1 MTDILKD
8 SLHTVS
14 QGLMIPTMLILMILV
29 AVTVASVGS
38 IIVEAAAERRKVKSD
53 TAKLILELDGKSIS
67 GMRSLIAE
75 SEIYVRHRE
84 ALFTIIDNEDK
95 SEETLV
101 AAAKRMIADEEYRL
115 DKKAGWSEMV
125 SRIAPMFGLMGTLIP
140 LGPGLLALGQ
150 GDTMTLADSL
160 LVAFDTT
167 VAGLVAS
174 AVCYVISKIRRRWY
188 DDYMVSLETLMNAVL
203 EEVSKERGA
212 DGGDGSKVQEILV
225 EQSEEAA
232 EDEA

>member
-29 AVTVASVGS
+29 AMTVATVGS
-38 IIVEAAAERRKVKSD
+38 IIVEAAAERRRVKVD
-53 TAKLILELDGKSIS
+53 TAKLILELDGKSS
-67 GMRSLIAE
+67 SEMRSLIAE

-95 SEETLV
+95 TEETLV

-115 DKKAGWSEMV
+115 DKKAGLSEMV

-188 DDYMVSLETLMNAVL
+188 DDYMVSLETLMSTVL
-203 EEVSKERGA
+203 EEISKEQISGVSAWPTGA
-212 DGGDGSKVQEILV
+212 
-225 EQSEEAA
+225 SEETMK
-232 EDEA
+232 DET

>member
-1 MTDILKD
+1 
-8 SLHTVS
+8 
-14 QGLMIPTMLILMILV
+14 MLFRSEMR
-29 AVTVASVGS
+29 S
-38 IIVEAAAERRKVKSD
+38 IIAE
-53 TAKLILELDGKSIS
+53 G
-67 GMRSLIAE
+67 
-75 SEIYVRHRE
+75 EIYVRHRE
-84 ALFTIIDNEDK
+84 ALFTLIDNKSK

-115 DKKAGWSEMV
+115 DRKASWSEMV

-150 GDTMTLADSL
+150 GDTMTLSDSL

-167 VAGLVAS
+167 VAGLIAS

-203 EEVSKERGA
+203 EEISKEKKPWEH
-212 DGGDGSKVQEILV
+212 SPEW
-225 EQSEEAA
+225 EYSSEEGYMP
-232 EDEA
+232 EEGYSPEERYSPEKVYMPEEGL